1 MHLLQE
7 QNGTSNMPNG
17 RKSVVPS
24 NPEGKNP
31 VMILNELRPG
41 LKYEFVSELG
51 ESHAKN
57 FAMSVTVDGQKFEG
71 SGRNKKLAK
80 SRAAQMALTKIFN
93 LEFSLMP
100 GRYYCP
106 IHHTCIK
113 ILQRKVSFKILQIKL
128 VFLL

>member
-1 MHLLQE
+1 
-7 QNGTSNMPNG
+7 
-17 RKSVVPS
+17 
-24 NPEGKNP
+24 
-31 VMILNELRPG
+31 MILNELRPG

-100 GRYYCP
+100 GRYLKNVQS
-106 IHHTCIK
+106 II
-113 ILQRKVSFKILQIKL
+113 
-128 VFLL
+128 